1 MPFRVTFNIYAEGKQ
16 APDFTTTDRVLAR
29 IEWEERQR
37 NISKTGIPGLVQEVA
52 LLDPSTSAERYLYL
66 VYEVRHLQRK
76 YFNQGRDPEVF
87 KASLAKESV
96 LDKRNAAIRFHLNTH
111 PNFRVDDQKSF
122 AFFEVVEEWRKLW
135 KAYFA
140 YKKQADADRA
150 VIKERAKQCRDFEKQ
165 IDAYIR
171 QEIGLL

>member
-1 MPFRVTFNIYAEGKQ
+1 MFR
-16 APDFTTTDRVLAR
+16 
-29 IEWEERQR
+29 
-37 NISKTGIPGLVQEVA
+37 
-52 LLDPSTSAERYLYL
+52 
-66 VYEVRHLQRK
+66 
-76 YFNQGRDPEVF
+76 
-87 KASLAKESV
+87 ASLAKESV

-150 VIKERAKQCRDFEKQ
+150 VIKERGKQCRDFEKQ